1 MKPFCWPLGNTLFQL
16 IVEPAHPLSI
26 GGLDPPTQCLQCR
39 SRKVWVGG
47 SSPPMERIKIR
58 NVNMPNFNQP
68 LSGLVTPRFGGI
80 ATWGRLPHVALEDA
94 TGIDIGIVGIPWDGG
109 TTNRPGPR
117 HGPRQIRDQ
126 SSMVRRMH
134 QVTRVVP
141 YDLANV
147 ADLGDCP
154 VNPANVD
161 DALKR
166 VESYFKKLVAK
177 GIRPLSAGGDHL
189 SSLPVLRALGEKK
202 PVGMVH
208 FDAHTDLYD
217 SYFGGFKYT
226 HGTPF
231 RRAIEEGV
239 LDPKRTIQIGLRGS
253 MYDNDDFEWGEKMG
267 VRLVRVE
274 EAMDRGPKAI
284 MAEARK
290 IVGDGETYV
299 SFDIDMLDPVY
310 APGTG
315 TPEIGGF
322 TTREAQAMLRELR
335 GLNIVGADV
344 VEVSPPFDPSGMTAY
359 AGAVMMFEILCSMA
373 EAVATRR

>member
-1 MKPFCWPLGNTLFQL
+1 MAPFNKP
-16 IVEPAHPLSI
+16 V
-26 GGLDPPTQCLQCR
+26 
-39 SRKVWVGG
+39 
-47 SSPPMERIKIR
+47 
-58 NVNMPNFNQP
+58 
-68 LSGLVTPRFGGI
+68 SGLVTPRFGGI
-80 ATWGRLPHVALEDA
+80 ATFMRLPHVPLEEA
-94 TGIDIGIVGIPWDGG
+94 KGIDIGSSAFPGTAAPPTARARAMRRARCATCPPWCGAC
-109 TTNRPGPR
+109 TRPCM
-117 HGPRQIRDQ
+117 I
-126 SSMVRRMH
+126 
-134 QVTRVVP
+134 VP

-154 VNPANVD
+154 VNPANVE

-166 VESYFKKLVAK
+166 VETYFKKLVAK

-189 SSLPVLRALGEKK
+189 CSLPVLRAVGEKQ
-202 PVGMVH
+202 PVGMIH

-253 MYDNDDFEWGEKMG
+253 MYDLDDFEWGEKMG
-267 VRLVRVE
+267 VRLVRIE
-274 EAMDRGPKAI
+274 EAMEKGPKAI
-284 MAEARK
+284 MAEARR
-290 IVGDGETYV
+290 IVGDGPTYV

-315 TPEIGGF
+315 TPEVGGF
-322 TTREAQAMLRELR
+322 TTFQAQQMLRELR

-344 VEVSPPFDPSGMTAY
+344 VEVSPPFDPSGITAH
-359 AGAVMMFEILCSMA
+359 AGVTMMFEILCSMA
-373 EAVATRR
+373 EDVAKRRT

>member
-1 MKPFCWPLGNTLFQL
+1 MSK
-16 IVEPAHPLSI
+16 
-26 GGLDPPTQCLQCR
+26 
-39 SRKVWVGG
+39 
-47 SSPPMERIKIR
+47 
-58 NVNMPNFNQP
+58 FNQP
-68 LSGLVTPRFGGI
+68 MSGLVTPRFGGV
-80 ATWGRLPHVALEDA
+80 ATFFRLPHVNVDEANN
-94 TGIDIGIVGIPWDGG
+94 IDIGVVGIPWDGG

-117 HGPRQIRDQ
+117 HAPRQMRDQ

-134 QVTRVVP
+134 QTTQVVP

-147 ADLGDCP
+147 ADLGDCS
-154 VNPANVD
+154 VNPASVD
-161 DALKR
+161 DTLLR
-166 VESYFKKLVAK
+166 VEKHIQSIIDKD
-177 GIRPLSAGGDHL
+177 IRPLSAGGDHL
-189 SSLPVLRALGEKK
+189 CSLPILRALGKKK
-202 PVGMVH
+202 PVAMIH

-253 MYDNDDFEWGEKMG
+253 MYDNDDFEYGEKMG
-267 VRLVRVE
+267 VRLIRIE
-274 EAMDRGPKAI
+274 EALEKGPKAV

-290 IVGDGETYV
+290 IVGDSNVYV

-322 TTREAQAMLRELR
+322 TTFQAQQMLRELR

-359 AGAVMMFEILCSMA
+359 AGTVMMFEIMCSMA
-373 EAVATRR
+373 EAVARARV

>member
-1 MKPFCWPLGNTLFQL
+1 
-16 IVEPAHPLSI
+16 
-26 GGLDPPTQCLQCR
+26 
-39 SRKVWVGG
+39 
-47 SSPPMERIKIR
+47 
-58 NVNMPNFNQP
+58 MPKFNQP
-68 LSGLVTPRFGGI
+68 MSGLITPRFAGV
-80 ATWGRLPHVALEDA
+80 ATWGRLPHVTLEDA
-94 TGIDIGIVGIPWDGG
+94 RDVDIGIVGIPWDGG

-117 HGPRQIRDQ
+117 HAPRQMRDQ
-126 SSMVRRMH
+126 SSMVRKMH

-141 YDLANV
+141 YDLCNV

-166 VESYFKKLVAK
+166 VEAYFKALVAK
-177 GIRPLSAGGDHL
+177 GIRPLSMGGDHL

-202 PVGMVH
+202 PVGMIH

-239 LDPKRTIQIGLRGS
+239 LDPRRTIQIGLRGS
-253 MYDNDDFEWGEKMG
+253 MYDNDDFAYGEKMG
-267 VRLVRVE
+267 VRLVRIE
-274 EAMDRGPKAI
+274 EAIEKGPKAI
-284 MAEARK
+284 MTEARK
-290 IVGDGETYV
+290 IVGGAETYV

-344 VEVSPPFDPSGMTAY
+344 VEVSPPFDPSGVTAY
-359 AGAVMMFEILCSMA
+359 AGVVMMFEILCTMA
-373 EAVATRR
+373 EGVAKSKA

>member
-1 MKPFCWPLGNTLFQL
+1 MSK
-16 IVEPAHPLSI
+16 
-26 GGLDPPTQCLQCR
+26 
-39 SRKVWVGG
+39 
-47 SSPPMERIKIR
+47 
-58 NVNMPNFNQP
+58 FNQP

-80 ATWGRLPHVALEDA
+80 ATWGRLPHVSLEDA
-94 TGIDIGIVGIPWDGG
+94 TGVDIGVVGIPWDGG

-117 HGPRQIRDQ
+117 HAPRQMRDQ

-134 QVTRVVP
+134 QLTQVVP
-141 YDLANV
+141 YDLCNV

-166 VESYFKKLVAK
+166 VETYFKKLVAK
-177 GIRPLSAGGDHL
+177 GIRPLSMGGDHL
-189 SSLPVLRALGEKK
+189 CSLPVLRALGEKK
-202 PVGMVH
+202 PVGMIH

-267 VRLVRVE
+267 VRLVRIE
-274 EAMDRGPKAI
+274 EAVEKGPKAI

-290 IVGDGETYV
+290 IVGNGETYV

-322 TTREAQAMLRELR
+322 TTREAQALLRELR

-344 VEVSPPFDPSGMTAY
+344 VEVSPPFDPSGLTAY
-359 AGAVMMFEILCSMA
+359 AGVVMMFEILCNMA
-373 EAVATRR
+373 EAVARKA

>member
-1 MKPFCWPLGNTLFQL
+1 MT
-16 IVEPAHPLSI
+16 
-26 GGLDPPTQCLQCR
+26 D
-39 SRKVWVGG
+39 
-47 SSPPMERIKIR
+47 
-58 NVNMPNFNQP
+58 FNQP
-68 LSGLVTPRFGGI
+68 VSGLVTPRFGGI
-80 ATWGRLPHVALEDA
+80 ATFMRLPHVTLEDA
-94 TGIDIGIVGIPWDGG
+94 KGIDIGIVGVPWDGG

-117 HGPRQIRDQ
+117 HAPRQMRDM

-134 QVTRVVP
+134 QTSHVVP
-141 YDLANV
+141 TALANI

-154 VNPANVD
+154 VNPASVD
-161 DALKR
+161 DALAR
-166 VESYFKKLVAK
+166 VEGYFKKLVAK
-177 GIRPLSAGGDHL
+177 GIRPLAAGGDHL
-189 SSLPVLRALGEKK
+189 CSLPILRAVGAKK

-253 MYDNDDFEWGEKMG
+253 MYDLDDFEYGEKMG
-267 VRLVRVE
+267 VRLMRIE
-274 EAMDRGPKAI
+274 EAMELGPQKV
-284 MAEARK
+284 MEVARK
-290 IVGDGETYV
+290 VVGDGATYV

-322 TTREAQAMLRELR
+322 TTFHAQQMLRGLR

-344 VEVSPPFDPSGMTAY
+344 VEVSPPFDQSGMTAY

-373 EAVATRR
+373 ERVAQMRKG

>member
-1 MKPFCWPLGNTLFQL
+1 
-16 IVEPAHPLSI
+16 
-26 GGLDPPTQCLQCR
+26 
-39 SRKVWVGG
+39 
-47 SSPPMERIKIR
+47 
-58 NVNMPNFNQP
+58 MPDRPISDFNQP
-68 LSGLVTPRFGGI
+68 VSGLVTPRFGGI
-80 ATWGRLPHVALEDA
+80 ATFFRLPHVPLDEAWSV
-94 TGIDIGIVGIPWDGG
+94 DIGIVGIPWDSG

-117 HGPRQIRDQ
+117 HGPRQMRDT

-134 QVTRVVP
+134 QTSHVVP

-147 ADLGDCP
+147 ADFGDCP

-161 DALKR
+161 DALNR
-166 VESYFKKLVAK
+166 VGNYFKTLVGK

-189 SSLPVLRALGEKK
+189 CSLPILRAVGAKK
-202 PVGMVH
+202 PVGMIH

-239 LDPKRTIQIGLRGS
+239 LDPKRTVQIGLRGS
-253 MYDNDDFEWGEKMG
+253 MYDLDDFAFGEKMG
-267 VRLVRVE
+267 VRLIRIE
-274 EAMDRGPKAI
+274 EAMEKGPAAV
-284 MAEARK
+284 MAEARR

-322 TTREAQAMLRELR
+322 TTFQAQQMLRHLR
-335 GLNIVGADV
+335 GLYIVGADV
-344 VEVSPPFDPSGMTAY
+344 VEVSPPFDPSGLTAY
-359 AGAVMMFEILCSMA
+359 AGVTMMFEILCSMA
-373 EAVATRR
+373 EDVAKRRP